1 MGVRESVR
9 TREVWRIRRAG
20 ALDRLER
27 HTDTLPDPGPGEA
40 RVAVHAIGL
49 NFADIFACLGLY
61 SATPAGA
68 FVPGLEF
75 AGVVEA
81 LGPAASPHDTRG
93 EPPHAIRPGDRV
105 IGLTRFGAYATAV
118 NLGMRYLRPIPPE
131 WSFAEGAAFPVQALT
146 AWYGLIELG
155 ALEPGD
161 SVLVHSAAGGVGLNA
176 LAILATVGAR
186 VVATAG
192 RPAKRDFL
200 VEHCGLTPDQV
211 IVRDRRHFGSQLDRA
226 LAALRLDGFDL
237 VLDAVGGPFFRPAY
251 ERLRPEGRL
260 VLYGAADFM
269 PKHARPEYL
278 RLALKYVRRPRL
290 DPLRMIAENRSVMA
304 FNLIWLWDHA
314 DRLARAYDRL
324 AQLVQ
329 RPPLVGRRFA
339 FADAP
344 AALRYLQS
352 GESIGKVVL
361 EV

>member
-1 MGVRESVR
+1 MRA
-9 TREVWRIRRAG
+9 REVWHIRRAG
-20 ALDRLER
+20 SLGRLER

-40 RVAVHAIGL
+40 RVAVRAIGL

-61 SATPAGA
+61 SATPAGP
-68 FVPGLEF
+68 FVPGLEV

-81 LGPAASPHDTRG
+81 LGPAIPPHGTSG
-93 EPPHAIRPGDRV
+93 EGPHAIRLGDRV

-118 NLGMRYLRPIPPE
+118 NLGVPCLRAIPPE

-146 AWYGLIELG
+146 AWYGVIELG

-161 SVLVHSAAGGVGLNA
+161 RVLVHSAAGGVGLNA
-176 LAILATVGAR
+176 LAILTTVGAR
-186 VVATAG
+186 VVATVG
-192 RPAKRDFL
+192 RPAKRAFL
-200 VEHCGLTPDQV
+200 VERCGLTPDQV
-211 IVRDRRHFGSQLDRA
+211 IVRDRHHFASQLDDA
-226 LAALRLDGFDL
+226 LADLRLDGFDL

-269 PKHARPEYL
+269 PKHARPGYL
-278 RLALKYVRRPRL
+278 RLALKYLRRPRI
-290 DPLRMIAENRSVMA
+290 DPLQMIAENRSVMA
-304 FNLIWLWDHA
+304 FNLIWLWDQA

-324 AQLVQ
+324 EHLLQ

-339 FADAP
+339 FDEAG
-344 AALRYLQS
+344 AALRFLQS